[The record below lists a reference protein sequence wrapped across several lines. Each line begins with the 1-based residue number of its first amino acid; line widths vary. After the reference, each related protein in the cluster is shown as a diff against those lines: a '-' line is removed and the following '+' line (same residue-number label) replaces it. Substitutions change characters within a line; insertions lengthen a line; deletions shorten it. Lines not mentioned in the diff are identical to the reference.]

1 MNAIKTTFLSWF
13 LPKEEP
19 SQPSDRF
26 VIRSPKKSSGQ
37 WFRSS
42 FAAGKFDVLIQKA
55 ELDYSNGKALDKL
68 D

>member
-19 SQPSDRF
+19 SDRY
-26 VIRSPKKSSGQ
+26 VVRHPPKKSSGQ

-42 FAAGKFDVLIQKA
+42 FAAGKFDKQIQKA
-55 ELDYSNGKALDKL
+55 ELDYENGNALDKL
-68 D
+68 Y